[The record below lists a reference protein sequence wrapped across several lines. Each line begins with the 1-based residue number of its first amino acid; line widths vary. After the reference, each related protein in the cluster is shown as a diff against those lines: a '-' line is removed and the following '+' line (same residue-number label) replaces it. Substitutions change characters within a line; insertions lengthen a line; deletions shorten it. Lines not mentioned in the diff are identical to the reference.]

1 MPQELTAAMKT
12 AKEIERSLVQNE
24 NRLAYVQ
31 DEVKRLNTTKETMQ
45 AEIDRKTADYNIYI
59 AQRDTDSK
67 KMRQDVFDGQEQL
80 AKDKAEFQKILVQFQ
95 KDKQVHLESVQG
107 FEVNKTRNEAQMNN
121 IREFVIAV
129 QRACSLIG
137 L

>member
-1 MPQELTAAMKT
+1 MPQELTTALKT
-12 AKEIERSLVQNE
+12 AKDIERSLVQHE

-31 DEVKRLNTTKETMQ
+31 DELKRVTQSKDAMQ
-45 AEIDRKTADYNIYI
+45 AEIDRKAADYNIYI

-67 KMRQDVFDGQEQL
+67 KMRQEIVDERTKLDGEKKQ
-80 AKDKAEFQKILVQFQ
+80 FQDILVQFQ
-95 KDKQVHLESVQG
+95 KEKQGYLDSVHA
-107 FEVNKTRNEAQMNN
+107 FETNKTRNEAQMNN

-129 QRACSLIG
+129 QRACSLLG